1 MAKKQSLKKY
11 TMRKLG
17 WTDEEYSKQYDI
29 MRKKVAV
36 FNKATGSSYSPA
48 RVLSWRGKYNY
59 PSYAEEAITATPLRG
74 GKIADEIALD
84 YIEYRFAGLIENASD
99 PHVMEWVE
107 QARNGEISP
116 AELRKKLSD
125 YADNLH
131 ERRKK
136 DATAGS

>member
-1 MAKKQSLKKY
+1 MAKKQTLKQY

-17 WTDEEYSKQYDI
+17 WTEEQYSREYDKL
-29 MRKKVAV
+29 RKRVAV

-48 RVLSWRGKYNY
+48 RVLSWRGKYNN
-59 PSYAEEAITATPLRG
+59 PSYAEEAITATPLRS
-74 GKIADEIALD
+74 GKIADTIALD

-131 ERRKK
+131 ERRKQ
-136 DATAGS
+136 DAMSGS

>member
-17 WTDEEYSKQYDI
+17 WTDEKYSKQYDI

-48 RVLSWRGKYNY
+48 RVLSWRGKYKY
-59 PSYAEEAITATPLRG
+59 PSYAEEAITSTPLRS
-74 GKIADEIALD
+74 GKIANEIALD
-84 YIEYRFAGLIENASD
+84 YIEYRFSGLIENASD
-99 PHVMEWVE
+99 QHVMEWVE
-107 QARNGEISP
+107 QARNGEIST

-125 YADNLH
+125 YADDLH
-131 ERRKK
+131 ARRKN

>member
-1 MAKKQSLKKY
+1 MAKKQSLKQY

-29 MRKKVAV
+29 LRKKVAV

-48 RVLSWRGKYNY
+48 RVLSWRGKYNS
-59 PSYAEEAITATPLRG
+59 PSYAEEAITATPLRS
-74 GKIADEIALD
+74 GKTANEIALD
-84 YIEYRFAGLIENASD
+84 YIEYRFSGIIENASD
-99 PHVMEWVE
+99 PHVREWVE

-116 AELRKKLSD
+116 VELRKKLSD
-125 YADNLH
+125 YADDLH
-131 ERRKK
+131 ARRKN

>member
-1 MAKKQSLKKY
+1 
-11 TMRKLG
+11 MRKLG

-29 MRKKVAV
+29 LRKKVAV

-48 RVLSWRGKYNY
+48 RVLSWRGKYNN
-59 PSYAEEAITATPLRG
+59 PSYAEETITATPLRG
-74 GKIADEIALD
+74 GKKANEIALD
-84 YIEYRFAGLIENASD
+84 YIEYRFAGLIEKASD
-99 PHVMEWVE
+99 PHVMEWVD

-131 ERRKK
+131 ERRKA
-136 DATAGS
+136 DPTQGS

>member
-1 MAKKQSLKKY
+1 MAKKQTLKKY

-17 WTDEEYSKQYDI
+17 WTDEEYGKQYDI

-48 RVLSWRGKYNY
+48 RVLSWRGKYKY
-59 PSYAEEAITATPLRG
+59 PSYAEEAITSTPLRS
-74 GKIADEIALD
+74 GKTANEIALD

-99 PHVMEWVE
+99 PHVREWVE
-107 QARNGEISP
+107 QARKGEISP
-116 AELRKKLSD
+116 VELRKKLSD
-125 YADNLH
+125 YADDLH
-131 ERRKK
+131 ARRKN

>member
-1 MAKKQSLKKY
+1 MAKKQTLKKY

-29 MRKKVAV
+29 LRKKVAV

-48 RVLSWRGKYNY
+48 RVLSWRGKYKY
-59 PSYAEEAITATPLRG
+59 PSYAEEAITATPLRS
-74 GKIADEIALD
+74 GKIANEIALD

-99 PHVMEWVE
+99 PKVMEWVE

-136 DATAGS
+136 DAMAGS

>member
-1 MAKKQSLKKY
+1 MAKKQSLKQY

-29 MRKKVAV
+29 LRKKVAV

-48 RVLSWRGKYNY
+48 RVLSWRGKYNN
-59 PSYAEEAITATPLRG
+59 PSYAEEAITATPLRS
-74 GKIADEIALD
+74 GKIANEIALD
-84 YIEYRFAGLIENASD
+84 YIEYRFAGIIENASD
-99 PHVMEWVE
+99 PHVMEWVD

-116 AELRKKLSD
+116 AELLKKLSD

-131 ERRKK
+131 ERRKA
-136 DATAGS
+136 DPTQGS

>member
-1 MAKKQSLKKY
+1 MAKKQTLKKY

-48 RVLSWRGKYNY
+48 RVLSWRGKYPF
-59 PSYAEEAITATPLRG
+59 PSYAEEAINATPFRS
-74 GKIADEIALD
+74 GKTANEIALD

-99 PHVMEWVE
+99 PKVMEWVE

-136 DATAGS
+136 DAMAGS

>member
-1 MAKKQSLKKY
+1 
-11 TMRKLG
+11 MRKLG

-29 MRKKVAV
+29 LRKKVAV

-48 RVLSWRGKYNY
+48 RVLSWRGKYNN

-74 GKIADEIALD
+74 GKIANEIALD
-84 YIEYRFAGLIENASD
+84 YIEYRFAGIIENASD
-99 PHVMEWVE
+99 PHVMEWVD

-131 ERRKK
+131 ERRKA
-136 DATAGS
+136 DPTQGS

>member
-1 MAKKQSLKKY
+1 MAKKQSLKQY

-36 FNKATGSSYSPA
+36 FNRATGSSYSPA

-59 PSYAEEAITATPLRG
+59 PSYAEEAITSTPLRS
-74 GKIADEIALD
+74 GKIADTIALD

-99 PHVMEWVE
+99 PHVREWVE
-107 QARNGEISP
+107 QARKGEISP
-116 AELRKKLSD
+116 IELRRRLSI
-125 YADNLH
+125 YADDLH
-131 ERRKK
+131 ARRKN

>member
-1 MAKKQSLKKY
+1 MAKKQSLKQY

-29 MRKKVAV
+29 LRKKVAV

-48 RVLSWRGKYNY
+48 RVLSWRGKYKY
-59 PSYAEEAITATPLRG
+59 PSYAEEAITSTPLRS
-74 GKIADEIALD
+74 GKIANEIALD

-99 PHVMEWVE
+99 PKVMEWVE

-125 YADNLH
+125 YADDLH
-131 ERRKK
+131 ARRKK
-136 DATAGS
+136 DAMAGS

>member
-1 MAKKQSLKKY
+1 MAKKQTLKKY

-48 RVLSWRGKYNY
+48 RVLSWRGKYPF
-59 PSYAEEAITATPLRG
+59 PSYAEEAIAATPLRS
-74 GKIADEIALD
+74 GKTANEIALD

-99 PHVMEWVE
+99 QHVMEWVE

-136 DATAGS
+136 DAMAGS

>member
-1 MAKKQSLKKY
+1 MAKKQTLKKY

-59 PSYAEEAITATPLRG
+59 PSYAEEAITATPLRS
-74 GKIADEIALD
+74 GKIANEIALD
-84 YIEYRFAGLIENASD
+84 YIEYRFAGIIENASD
-99 PHVMEWVE
+99 SHVREWVE

-116 AELRKKLSD
+116 VELRKKLSD
-125 YADNLH
+125 YADDLH
-131 ERRKK
+131 ARRKN

>member
-29 MRKKVAV
+29 LRKKVAV

-48 RVLSWRGKYNY
+48 RVLSWRGKYND
-59 PSYAEEAITATPLRG
+59 PSYAEEAITATPVRS
-74 GKIADEIALD
+74 GKKANEIAID

-99 PHVMEWVE
+99 PHAMEWVE

-136 DATAGS
+136 DATVGS

>member
-1 MAKKQSLKKY
+1 MAKKQSLKQY

-29 MRKKVAV
+29 LRKKVAV

-48 RVLSWRGKYNY
+48 RVLSWRGKYNT
-59 PSYAEEAITATPLRG
+59 PSYAEEAITATPLRS
-74 GKIADEIALD
+74 GKIANEIALD

-99 PHVMEWVE
+99 PHVMEWVD

-136 DATAGS
+136 DAMAGS

>member
-1 MAKKQSLKKY
+1 MAKKQSLKQY

-29 MRKKVAV
+29 LRKKVAV

-48 RVLSWRGKYNY
+48 RVLSWRGKYKY
-59 PSYAEEAITATPLRG
+59 PSYAEEAITSTPLRS
-74 GKIADEIALD
+74 GKIANEIALD

-99 PHVMEWVE
+99 PHVREWVE
-107 QARNGEISP
+107 QARKGEISP

-125 YADNLH
+125 YADDLH
-131 ERRKK
+131 ARRKN

>member
-1 MAKKQSLKKY
+1 
-11 TMRKLG
+11 MRKLG

-59 PSYAEEAITATPLRG
+59 PSYAEEAITATPLRS
-74 GKIADEIALD
+74 GKIANEIALD

-99 PHVMEWVE
+99 PKVGEWVE
-107 QARNGEISP
+107 QARKGEISP
-116 AELRKKLSD
+116 VELRKKLSD
-125 YADNLH
+125 YADDLH
-131 ERRKK
+131 ARRKN

>member
-1 MAKKQSLKKY
+1 MAKKQSLKQY

-29 MRKKVAV
+29 LRKKVAV

-48 RVLSWRGKYNY
+48 RVLSWRGKYNN

-74 GKIADEIALD
+74 GKIANEIALD

-99 PHVMEWVE
+99 THVMECVD

-131 ERRKK
+131 ERRKA
-136 DATAGS
+136 DPTQGS

>member
-1 MAKKQSLKKY
+1 MAKKQSLKQY

-29 MRKKVAV
+29 LRKKVAV

-48 RVLSWRGKYNY
+48 RVLSWRGKYNN

-74 GKIADEIALD
+74 GKIANEIALD
-84 YIEYRFAGLIENASD
+84 YIEYWFAGIIENASD
-99 PHVMEWVE
+99 THVMEWVD

-131 ERRKK
+131 ERRKA
-136 DATAGS
+136 DPTQGS

>member
-1 MAKKQSLKKY
+1 MAKKQTLKKY

-29 MRKKVAV
+29 LRKKVAV

-48 RVLSWRGKYNY
+48 RVLSWRGKYPF
-59 PSYAEEAITATPLRG
+59 PSYAEEAINATPLRS
-74 GKIADEIALD
+74 GKTANEIALD

-99 PHVMEWVE
+99 LYVREWVE

-116 AELRKKLSD
+116 VELRKKLSD
-125 YADNLH
+125 YADDLH
-131 ERRKK
+131 ARRKN

>member
-1 MAKKQSLKKY
+1 MAKKQSLKQY

-29 MRKKVAV
+29 LRKKVAV

-48 RVLSWRGKYNY
+48 RLLSWRGKYNI
-59 PSYAEEAITATPLRG
+59 PSYAEEAITATPLRS
-74 GKIADEIALD
+74 GKNANEIALD

-99 PHVMEWVE
+99 PRVREWVD

-125 YADNLH
+125 YADDLH
-131 ERRKK
+131 ARRKN

>member
-17 WTDEEYSKQYDI
+17 WTDEEYSRQYDI

-74 GKIADEIALD
+74 GKNANEIALD
-84 YIEYRFAGLIENASD
+84 YIEYKFSGLIENASD
-99 PHVMEWVE
+99 PHVREWVE

-116 AELRKKLSD
+116 VELRKKLSD
-125 YADNLH
+125 YADDLH
-131 ERRKK
+131 ARRKN

>member
-1 MAKKQSLKKY
+1 MAKKQILKRY

-59 PSYAEEAITATPLRG
+59 PSYAEEAITATPLRS
-74 GKIADEIALD
+74 GKIANEIALD

-99 PHVMEWVE
+99 PKVGEWVE
-107 QARNGEISP
+107 QARKGEISP
-116 AELRKKLSD
+116 VELRKKLSD
-125 YADNLH
+125 YADDLH
-131 ERRKK
+131 ARRKN

>member
-1 MAKKQSLKKY
+1 MAKKQSLKQY

-29 MRKKVAV
+29 LLKKVAV

-48 RVLSWRGKYNY
+48 RVLSWRGKYNN
-59 PSYAEEAITATPLRG
+59 PSYAEETITATPLRG
-74 GKIADEIALD
+74 GKKANEIALD
-84 YIEYRFAGLIENASD
+84 YIEYRFAGLIEKASD
-99 PHVMEWVE
+99 PYVMEWVD

-116 AELRKKLSD
+116 AELRKKMSD

-131 ERRKK
+131 ERRKA
-136 DATAGS
+136 DPTQVS

>member
-1 MAKKQSLKKY
+1 MAKKQSLKQY

-29 MRKKVAV
+29 LRKKVAV

-48 RVLSWRGKYNY
+48 RVLSWRGKYNN

-74 GKIADEIALD
+74 GKIANEIALD
-84 YIEYRFAGLIENASD
+84 YIEYRFAGIIENASD
-99 PHVMEWVE
+99 PHVMEWVD

-131 ERRKK
+131 ERRKA
-136 DATAGS
+136 DPTQGS

>member
-1 MAKKQSLKKY
+1 MAKKQSLKQY

-17 WTDEEYSKQYDI
+17 WTDEEYSRQYDI

-48 RVLSWRGKYNY
+48 RVLSWRVKYNE
-59 PSYAEEAITATPLRG
+59 PSYVEEAITATPLRG
-74 GKIADEIALD
+74 GKNANDLALV
-84 YIEYRFAGLIENASD
+84 YIEYRFAGLIEKASD
-99 PHVMEWVE
+99 PHVREWVE

-125 YADNLH
+125 YADDLH
-131 ERRKK
+131 ARRKN
-136 DATAGS
+136 DPTVGS